1 MHISDSHDQDQIHQV
16 QDQQLAS
23 STQLA
28 QSSSSTQRQIVQLV
42 ITAIDHPLDQIVKDL
57 RSGVQ
62 TMLDKNHFTSTTHL
76 YHPLSL
82 GLKIQCWIL
91 VG

>member
-28 QSSSSTQRQIVQLV
+28 QSSPSPQRQIVKLV

-62 TMLDKNHFTSTTHL
+62 TR
-76 YHPLSL
+76 Y
-82 GLKIQCWIL
+82 
-91 VG
+91 